1 MQTDKIMELTE
12 NDITRIRTR
21 IDLLRKDSAMLS
33 HRIDQDMMRRKSV
46 QEEKK
51 RLKGLLAKY
60 AELSAKAGN

>member
-1 MQTDKIMELTE
+1 MQRDKIMELTE
-12 NDITRIRTR
+12 NDITTILTR

-51 RLKGLLAKY
+51 RLKGLLAQH

>member
-1 MQTDKIMELTE
+1 MQRDKIMELTE
-12 NDITRIRTR
+12 DDITTILTR

-51 RLKGLLAKY
+51 RLKGLLAQN

>member
-1 MQTDKIMELTE
+1 MELTE
-12 NDITRIRTR
+12 NDITTILTR

-51 RLKGLLAKY
+51 RLKALLAQH
-60 AELSAKAGN
+60 AELSAKAVN